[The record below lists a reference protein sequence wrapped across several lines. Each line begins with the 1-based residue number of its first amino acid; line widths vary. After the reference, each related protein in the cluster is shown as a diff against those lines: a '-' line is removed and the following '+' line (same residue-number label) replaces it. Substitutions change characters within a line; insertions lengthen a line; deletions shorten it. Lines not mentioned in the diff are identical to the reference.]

1 MQIIL
6 TLLFNL
12 VPASSVV
19 VFGWSAFTLLLL
31 YWLENVIAGAVN
43 AIKIAISG
51 FTSGKENARATVGL
65 IPFFIFHYGIFCVIH
80 GLLIWEL
87 FGDAS
92 AAAVPD
98 DGLSSLPLL
107 VMTRLKTDTFFF
119 WNAIALTI
127 FQILTFLIYWLANSS
142 WKTADPYSQ
151 TFAPYGRVVVVH
163 VTIILAGVPVALLG
177 QPLIAVVI
185 LAMIKTILEV
195 GVGRFSD
202 AIVEVRE
209 KLADQARKEMKKRA
223 G

>member
-1 MQIIL
+1 LQIIL

-31 YWLENVIAGAVN
+31 YWLENVIVGVINAV
-43 AIKIAISG
+43 KIAIAGLSG
-51 FTSGKENARATVGL
+51 GKENARATIGM

-92 AAAVPD
+92 AATVPE
-98 DGLSSLPLL
+98 DGLFSLPFL

-119 WNAIALTI
+119 WNAIALAI
-127 FQILTFLIYWLANSS
+127 FQILTFLIYWLANGS
-142 WKTADPYSQ
+142 WKTADPCSQ

-185 LAMIKTILEV
+185 LALIKTVMEV
-195 GVGRFSD
+195 GVVRFSD
-202 AIVEVRE
+202 AIAEVRE
-209 KLADQARKEMKKRA
+209 KLADQAHEDMKKPI